1 MNKIEDTKKAYLD
14 VNVILTFDTET
25 HRQVFFDLRIPIS
38 KKEINAATFLNNK
51 LFKRIIKKCDLF
63 GRRVEDL
70 MKISTASNWGLF
82 EKTTK
87 KPSLSRL
94 GHNCKWYFNDE
105 INELDDWEKALKAE
119 YGFGINL

>member
-14 VNVILTFDTET
+14 VNVILTF
-25 HRQVFFDLRIPIS
+25 RKGNQSQSIFDLRIPVN
-38 KKEINAATFLNNK
+38 KKEIDAVTFLNK
-51 LFKRIIKKCDLF
+51 KFFKRIEKKCELY

-70 MKISTASNWGLF
+70 IKISTASNWGLF
-82 EKTTK
+82 EKTTN

-94 GHNCKWYFNDE
+94 GHNCKWYFNDG